1 MDDVMA
7 LVHSAYRLSNYHQL
21 YADDRRRVVLPVLS
35 LIDEDTTLL
44 PPHPVGG
51 QAGRPKKGKDA
62 SNRIAS
68 NREKAASAV
77 HNVPLSQLPPTAT
90 ATAGGLSQGTG
101 ELSQGPTPSSA
112 PINIV

>member
-7 LVHSAYRLSNYHQL
+7 LVHSAYRLSNYRQL
-21 YADDRRRVVLPVLS
+21 YADDRCRVVLPVLS
-35 LIDEDTTLL
+35 LIDKDTTLL

-62 SNRIAS
+62 SKRIAS
-68 NREKAASAV
+68 NGEKAASAV
-77 HNVPLSQLPPTAT
+77 HNVPFSQLPPTAT

-112 PINIV
+112 SINIV